1 MCERVCVCAHSSICR
16 LCIKYDFGYAW
27 TRVDPHFFVV
37 ALLWIQILC
46 NLTGLFI
53 DFVRDEILSIYLI
66 AFDSGHNCMSV
77 SVCVWCPQSIKMHS
91 VLRNRLPDTSIII
104 WVSHFMICVF
114 SLKYHQ
120 KNRYKTEYQRR
131 KLMHNVNFEQF
142 GTLRSRN
149 ENKRPIILMI
159 WANLFGCLFGNQ
171 HGKSVASI
179 HLSCTHK
186 IRNFCSFIYNHVQT
200 VLIMRFCPFYVPS
213 SRVSINNFFSPAKQ
227 FSKLIQFFPQN
238 CLDDVK
244 VEVFAC

>member
-66 AFDSGHNCMSV
+66 AFDSGYNCMSV

-120 KNRYKTEYQRR
+120 KKTVTKLNISVENWCITWTLNNLVRCEAEMKINGQSFWWYEQTCLGAYSEISMENRS
-131 KLMHNVNFEQF
+131 
-142 GTLRSRN
+142 LR
-149 ENKRPIILMI
+149 
-159 WANLFGCLFGNQ
+159 
-171 HGKSVASI
+171 
-179 HLSCTHK
+179 
-186 IRNFCSFIYNHVQT
+186 FIYHAHIKFGIFAVSSI
-200 VLIMRFCPFYVPS
+200 IMF
-213 SRVSINNFFSPAKQ
+213 
-227 FSKLIQFFPQN
+227 KL
-238 CLDDVK
+238 CLSWGSVHSTYLHQG
-244 VEVFAC
+244 FQ